1 MGAESIN
8 MPSSITKVLSI
19 YTSKCESFENNKIQK
34 TNADGQLIYL
44 NENGQEISASKNE
57 PPPRR
62 HKKNDKGEFLYES
75 PDGKTE
81 LTEAQLKHH
90 IQQEYHYQEYYIAKG
105 NRRIPYEE
113 YKSQYRT
120 MESCPPCMTQ
130 QMASKAQVRHMCHEL
145 KKAANTAISEKSK
158 IQKKLDNIL
167 QRFQQHLWIYDI
179 SFVEKASTKM
189 RDHIA
194 LLDKLEKDIEA
205 LIKRLERVPQEEP

>member
-1 MGAESIN
+1 
-8 MPSSITKVLSI
+8 
-19 YTSKCESFENNKIQK
+19 
-34 TNADGQLIYL
+34 
-44 NENGQEISASKNE
+44 
-57 PPPRR
+57 
-62 HKKNDKGEFLYES
+62 
-75 PDGKTE
+75 
-81 LTEAQLKHH
+81 
-90 IQQEYHYQEYYIAKG
+90 
-105 NRRIPYEE
+105 
-113 YKSQYRT
+113 
-120 MESCPPCMTQ
+120 MTQ